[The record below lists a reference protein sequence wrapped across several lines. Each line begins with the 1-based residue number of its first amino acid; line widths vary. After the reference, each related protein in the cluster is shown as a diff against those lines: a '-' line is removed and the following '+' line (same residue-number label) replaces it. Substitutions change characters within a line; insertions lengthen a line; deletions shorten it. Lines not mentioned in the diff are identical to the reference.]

1 MYSHTVLLNANDHS
15 SIRIRE
21 TDDWRFSAK
30 EMVCPITYIEMADAA
45 REYLIFFLKGKPGL
59 YVLLGVD
66 KNANAYVSADGKW
79 VGRYIPARFKA
90 YPFTLIAN
98 PEKNGEYGIGLD
110 TAASQVTSSSNGH
123 LLFDN
128 GKPSKF
134 LQERMALLEQ
144 QQKAE
149 PMTQHM
155 VKVIRDAGLTREQV
169 INVKR
174 PGEEETRVAGVE
186 VIDEKALNTM
196 SHEEFAKLRDE
207 GVLPLVYAQLL
218 SFGNLRHGLVAG
230 KPLDFE
236 PGELLKSLPLD
247 LSKLFN

>member
-1 MYSHTVLLNANDHS
+1 MLNKVVILKAKDHGLTQVAKT
-15 SIRIRE
+15 R
-21 TDDWRFSAK
+21 DWRFAAK
-30 EMVCPITYIEMADAA
+30 EMICPISYMEMADAA
-45 REYLIFFLKGKPGL
+45 REFLIFFLKGKPGL
-59 YVLLGVD
+59 YALLGVD
-66 KNANAYVSADGKW
+66 KDTNAYVAADGQW
-79 VGRYIPARFKA
+79 IGRYIPARFRA
-90 YPFTLIAN
+90 YPFTLVAN
-98 PEKNGEYGIGLD
+98 PEKKGEYGIGLD
-110 TAASQVTSSSNGH
+110 VAAPQVTSSSNGH

-134 LQERMALLEQ
+134 LQDRMALLEQ

-155 VKVIRDAGLTREQV
+155 VKIIRDAGLTREQA

-196 SHEEFAKLRDE
+196 SHEDFAKLRDE

-218 SFGNLRHGLVAG
+218 SFGNLRHGQVAG
-230 KPLDFE
+230 KALDFE
-236 PGELLKSLPLD
+236 PGELLKNLPLD
-247 LSKLFN
+247 LGKLLN